1 MQKEEYMN
9 AALKEAIKAKQK
21 GEVPIGAVIVLGDK
35 IISRGHNQKETKKK
49 ATAHAEIIAIEKACK
64 KIGDWRL
71 NECDL
76 YVTVE
81 PCLMC
86 CGAIIQSRV
95 RKLVYG
101 AKNDKFGHVESV
113 EKILGNKDHNHHV
126 EIEGNV
132 CEKEAAELL
141 QEFFQNNRKSK
152 G

>member
-1 MQKEEYMN
+1 M
-9 AALKEAIKAKQK
+9 KEAIKEAKKAQAK
-21 GEVPIGAVIVLGDK
+21 GEVPIGAVIVYEDK
-35 IISRGHNQKETKKK
+35 IISRGHNQKETTKK

-64 KIGDWRL
+64 KLGDWRL
-71 NECDL
+71 NDCDL

-113 EKILGNKDHNHHV
+113 DKILENSSHNHTV
-126 EIEGNV
+126 EIEGKV
-132 CEKEAAELL
+132 CEEEATEIL